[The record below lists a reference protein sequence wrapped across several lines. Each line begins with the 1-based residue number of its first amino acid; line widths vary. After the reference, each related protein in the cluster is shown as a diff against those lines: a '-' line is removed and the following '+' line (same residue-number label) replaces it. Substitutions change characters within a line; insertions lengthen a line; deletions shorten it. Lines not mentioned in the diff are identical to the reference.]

1 MEYVQMTL
9 NDWVEMKRKLRQE
22 LLGVK
27 QSFVRIGYALRKIED
42 QKLYENDGYKS
53 IAEFAKEEYGLEPS
67 TTSRFMSINREYS
80 IDGYSEQLRPEY
92 ADLGRSQLEEM
103 LKLPESDRQMI
114 QPETSRED
122 IRELKRFNKVE
133 PAAGV
138 VDDLR
143 QLVEKFYY
151 DNPEILNGIFSKPE
165 YEEQTIKHFAE
176 IVNPGGNRSYKKGL
190 YFLMMY
196 ENRVVVKK
204 FGTDPQDLTWWDFWQ
219 ITRDI
224 FGEAAAG
231 PKTWQSYFG
240 GDEDEG
246 SGEPEDDGGADG
258 KESTDIEQETEK
270 GAGRDYGAADESGA
284 AETEDDTSGEE
295 SGEGDREETAGGQTT
310 EPGGTESQGEEIA
323 PAQKSPEILE
333 KEAPDETERETDLG
347 DEDGKTAE
355 PETTEAAEAETKE
368 TEPGFEA
375 MNAPEVIEK
384 PFGSRKDW
392 LDTLTAYGM
401 AVEMAK
407 MMKTMLT
414 ENLADMTETSFWEQ
428 WLNEEVDDHG
438 QKIEEA

>member
-103 LKLPESDRQMI
+103 LK
-114 QPETSRED
+114 
-122 IRELKRFNKVE
+122 
-133 PAAGV
+133 
-138 VDDLR
+138 
-143 QLVEKFYY
+143 
-151 DNPEILNGIFSKPE
+151 
-165 YEEQTIKHFAE
+165 
-176 IVNPGGNRSYKKGL
+176 
-190 YFLMMY
+190 
-196 ENRVVVKK
+196 
-204 FGTDPQDLTWWDFWQ
+204 
-219 ITRDI
+219 
-224 FGEAAAG
+224 
-231 PKTWQSYFG
+231 
-240 GDEDEG
+240 
-246 SGEPEDDGGADG
+246 
-258 KESTDIEQETEK
+258 
-270 GAGRDYGAADESGA
+270 
-284 AETEDDTSGEE
+284 
-295 SGEGDREETAGGQTT
+295 
-310 EPGGTESQGEEIA
+310 
-323 PAQKSPEILE
+323 
-333 KEAPDETERETDLG
+333 
-347 DEDGKTAE
+347 
-355 PETTEAAEAETKE
+355 
-368 TEPGFEA
+368 
-375 MNAPEVIEK
+375 

-407 MMKTMLT
+407 MMKAMLT
-414 ENLADMTETSFWEQ
+414 ENLADMTETSFWER